1 MCFLMRLLTSPAPCS
16 PGFSEDGA
24 RTVSSA
30 SLPSDP
36 SRRVDWSAHSTTGLP
51 RPDPPGQRVPAD
63 SGRPSACWW
72 HRQERWEATR
82 QGVCFFDLKCSQLT
96 VYALVLGLRKG
107 GGFRL
112 KSDRCVSHWALEGGK
127 KKRPKG
133 HQQNREAFL
142 WLTQGQAGRADG
154 PALQSFRGSG
164 SVTQSSRTPIF
175 SNLGWKSNL

>member
-36 SRRVDWSAHSTTGLP
+36 SRWVDWSAHLTTGLP

-107 GGFRL
+107 VGFRL

-127 KKRPKG
+127 KKTKTERPSAAEQG
-133 HQQNREAFL
+133 GVSVAHSRPGWPCRWACSPVL
-142 WLTQGQAGRADG
+142 SWLRFCDTVFQD
-154 PALQSFRGSG
+154 
-164 SVTQSSRTPIF
+164 
-175 SNLGWKSNL
+175 SNLQ